1 MFIKQKVYNLK
12 AYAKINLF
20 LHVLKKKR
28 NSFHGLESLVCFVN
42 LFDEIK
48 VIEDSKFSIE
58 ITGPFKSYLNNKE
71 NINCLILAF

>member
-48 VIEDSKFSIE
+48 VIEDSKIF
-58 ITGPFKSYLNNKE
+58 
-71 NINCLILAF
+71 